1 MDANNR
7 NPKLPEWLQRNIEAA
22 SAENLEKRDFELLAS
37 LQARQDVILKR
48 IKERQEGI
56 QPK

>member
-1 MDANNR
+1 MDTNNI
-7 NPKLPEWLQRNIEAA
+7 NPKLPKWLQRNIEAA
-22 SAENLEKRDFELLAS
+22 SAENPEERDFELLAS

-48 IKERQEGI
+48 IKERREGI